1 MKKNRWVWMA
11 WFGMAVSVSAAER
24 PNILFIMTDDHAS
37 HAVSAYGSKVNE
49 TPHLDRL
56 AREGVLFENCF
67 VTNSICTPSRAT
79 LLTGQYSHL
88 NGVPVFN
95 AIDRLRPTVATQLQA
110 AGYHTGMIGKWHLGS
125 DPAGF
130 DHWEILPGQGAYNDP
145 VLYTATGEKKYSGR
159 YATHVIT
166 ELAEGFIRDRPKDKP
181 FLLFCHHKA
190 PHRNWTA
197 EAKYD
202 EAFRRRAIPEPD
214 TLRDDYATRTDA
226 IRENQQTVFRD
237 LTRRDLKIPPP
248 SGVSPGTPAY
258 GQWMDE
264 VPTEVAV
271 ERDGQQVTLT
281 GEALDA
287 WKYQRYMQDY
297 LACIQSVDDS
307 VGRLLEVLQSEGVDR
322 NTLVIYTSDNGF
334 FLGDHGMYDKRFM
347 YEETIRIPCLARW
360 PAGAKAGHRE
370 KAMLLNVD
378 FAPTMLAA
386 AGESVPDSMQGRSA
400 LPLLRGE
407 RPADWRT
414 SFYYRYYHDPGHHN
428 TARHLGVR
436 TETHKLIH
444 FWKKDQWELYDLA
457 ADPDELRNLYGKP
470 GTEEITAQLKAE
482 LARLKQ
488 SLRDDDQFAESQ
500 PASGVDG
507 SVKQLRGSSGGR

>member
-1 MKKNRWVWMA
+1 MA
-11 WFGMAVSVSAAER
+11 HAAER

-79 LLTGQYSHL
+79 LLTGQYSHM

-95 AIDRLRPTVATQLQA
+95 AFDRSRPTVATRLQE

-125 DPAGF
+125 NPAGF
-130 DHWEILPGQGAYNDP
+130 DHWEILPGQGTYNDP
-145 VLYTATGEKKYSGR
+145 VFYTATDQRTFAGR

-166 ELAEGFIRDRPKDKP
+166 DLAEEFIRGRPKDKP

-190 PHRNWTA
+190 PHREWTP
-197 EAKYD
+197 EPKYD
-202 EAFRRRAIPEPD
+202 TAFRQRTIPEPA

-226 IRENQQTVFRD
+226 VRENRQTIFRD
-237 LTRRDLKIPPP
+237 LNRRDLKIQPPD
-248 SGVSPGTPAY
+248 GVDPGTPAWR
-258 GQWMDE
+258 QWFNT
-264 VPTEVAV
+264 VPEEVAI
-271 ERDGQQVTLT
+271 ERDGEPITLS

-307 VGRLLEVLQSEGVDR
+307 VGRLLDVLQAEGIDQ

-360 PAGAKAGHRE
+360 PAVAKPGHRE
-370 KAMLLNVD
+370 NAMVLNVD
-378 FAPTMLAA
+378 FAPTLLAA
-386 AGESVPDSMQGRSA
+386 AGEPVPASMQGRSA

-414 SFYYRYYHDPGHHN
+414 RFYYRYYHDPGHHN
-428 TARHLGVR
+428 TARHFGIR

-444 FWKKDQWELYDLA
+444 FWKKDQWELFDLT
-457 ADPDELRNLYGKP
+457 ADPAELHNLYGQP
-470 GTEEITAQLKAE
+470 GTEVLTAALKAGLASLKKE
-482 LARLKQ
+482 LG
-488 SLRDDDQFAESQ
+488 DDDQFAESQ
-500 PASGVDG
+500 PPAGVDG
-507 SVKQLRGSSGGR
+507 AVRQLRGR